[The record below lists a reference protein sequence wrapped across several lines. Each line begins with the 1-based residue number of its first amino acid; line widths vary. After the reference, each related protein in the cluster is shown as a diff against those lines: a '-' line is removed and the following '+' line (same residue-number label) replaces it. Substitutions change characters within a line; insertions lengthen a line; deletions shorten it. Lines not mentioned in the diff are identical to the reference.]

1 VTQRLAGK
9 TAFVAGAGGVLGAAI
24 ATAFVAEGARALTLA
39 DLRPA
44 ALGALQDTL
53 SRQCHTVVPTA
64 LDVTDGDAFDAA
76 VAAAVQRWGRLD
88 VLVNNAGAV
97 PPNARLHNVSTED
110 WAACLAVN
118 LTGTFHGIRAAAR
131 VMRERGGAVVNT
143 ASVSALTAWSHAAP
157 YCAAK
162 AGVVQLTRAA
172 ALEYAKERIRVN
184 CVCPGAFPSA
194 IHDGLADGVLD
205 AIASRHP
212 LGLGRPD
219 DVAAAVVHLASDES
233 RWTTGHALVVDG
245 GYSLP

>member
-1 VTQRLAGK
+1 VTERLGGK
-9 TAFVAGAGGVLGAAI
+9 TALITGAGGALGAAI
-24 ATAFVAEGARALTLA
+24 AAAFLDDGARALMLTDVRPEGLHALRDRLA
-39 DLRPA
+39 GPGR
-44 ALGALQDTL
+44 
-53 SRQCHTVVPTA
+53 TVLIAA
-64 LDVTDGDAFDAA
+64 LDVTDGDAFDAV
-76 VAAAVQRWGRLD
+76 VADTVRRWGGLD
-88 VLVNNAGAV
+88 VLVNNAGLV
-97 PPNARLHNVSTED
+97 PPNARIHNLTTED
-110 WAACLAVN
+110 WASCVAVN

-157 YCAAK
+157 YGAAK
-162 AGVVQLTRAA
+162 AGVVHLTRVA

-194 IHDGLADGVLD
+194 IHAGLPDGAM
-205 AIASRHP
+205 ASIEARHP
-212 LGLGRPD
+212 LGLGRPE